1 MVYTA
6 TRLSISS
13 VRLNLRLVW
22 QGRLTSPGR
31 FCMLHFHTCFLPSA
45 PSLTHLHGCLHAP
58 ICCCLQ
64 AFGWGHSPRTLA
76 LFDQAALNN
85 GLTPRKHVPLVT
97 RVTVRDTTSHW
108 ATVQYDTVYGKRS
121 EE

>member
-6 TRLSISS
+6 TRPSISS

-31 FCMLHFHTCFLPSA
+31 FCMLHFYTCFLPSA

-64 AFGWGHSPRTLA
+64 ALGWGHSPRALA
-76 LFDQAALNN
+76 LYDQAALNN
-85 GLTPRKHVPLVT
+85 GLTPSKHVHLVT
-97 RVTVRDTTSHW
+97 RLTVRSVPSYS
-108 ATVQYDTVYGKRS
+108 AKVEYGDNLIT
-121 EE
+121 E